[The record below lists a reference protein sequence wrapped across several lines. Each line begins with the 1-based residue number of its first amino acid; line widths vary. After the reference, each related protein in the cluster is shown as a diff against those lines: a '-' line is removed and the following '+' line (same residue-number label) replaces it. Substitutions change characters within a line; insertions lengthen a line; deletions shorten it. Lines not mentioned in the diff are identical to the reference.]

1 MLQFFSSDFWIPDP
15 KKYKGVN
22 FHEDWSYRTQVI
34 TISLDTEISKW
45 RISEKEAVK
54 LPKFQNP
61 VSQEPCRVR

>member
-1 MLQFFSSDFWIPDP
+1 MKIGLI
-15 KKYKGVN
+15 
-22 FHEDWSYRTQVI
+22 ELVI

-61 VSQEPCRVR
+61 VSEEPCRVR